1 MYNSKGQ
8 KDNILID
15 SSISITDD
23 KIKKSLNGN
32 ENENLQKNI
41 NDTNSNSTPNN
52 PKNKKTKRVK
62 FVDKAIIID
71 VDCWKEYNYEQTTGE
86 NFEEYMEELQ
96 KNENNNNKNITKK
109 IEIKKKEETD
119 EKDGLSVFYDQT
131 GNNYLFNLNK

>member
-1 MYNSKGQ
+1 MDNSKVQ

-71 VDCWKEYNYEQTTGE
+71 VDCWKEYNYEQTAGE

-96 KNENNNNKNITKK
+96 KNENKNDKNTPNNQRNQS
-109 IEIKKKEETD
+109 KKENVTC
-119 EKDGLSVFYDQT
+119 T
-131 GNNYLFNLNK
+131 CNII